1 MKRVLSV
8 LALASAS
15 ALAVPAFA
23 QSTTFRAVA
32 SGPAESPPN
41 ASFGS
46 SLVTIEVIGTQLTVD
61 APFQD
66 LTGTSTVA
74 HVHCCTADPF
84 TGVAPIAVPFT
95 DFPTGVRSGSYSATV
110 ALDEAAS
117 YDPAFLAANGGTA
130 QGAYSAL
137 VDAMLANEAYVNIH
151 SSVYPAGE
159 IRGFV
164 VAAPIPEPGEW
175 AMLGVGL
182 AGLVWLGRR
191 RREEDALRLTTA

>member
-1 MKRVLSV
+1 MKHVLSV
-8 LALASAS
+8 LALAAGT
-15 ALAVPAFA
+15 ALAAPAFA
-23 QSTTFRAVA
+23 QSGTFRAVA

-41 ASFGS
+41 GSAGS
-46 SLVTIEVIGTQLTVD
+46 SLVTIDVIGTQLTVD

-66 LTGTSTVA
+66 LTGTTTMA

-84 TGVAPIAVPFT
+84 TGVAPVAVPFT
-95 DFPTGVRSGSYSATV
+95 GFPTGVRSGTYSATV
-110 ALDEAAS
+110 SLDDAAS

-151 SSVYPAGE
+151 SSAYPNGE

-164 VAAPIPEPGEW
+164 VAAPIPEPAEW
-175 AMLGVGL
+175 AMLGAGL

-191 RREEDALRLTTA
+191 RRDEETLRLAV

>member
-8 LALASAS
+8 LALAGAS

-32 SGPAESPPN
+32 SGPAEAPPN

>member
-8 LALASAS
+8 LALAGAS

-74 HVHCCTADPF
+74 HVHCCTVDPF

-95 DFPTGVRSGSYSATV
+95 DLPTGVRSGSYSATV

>member
-8 LALASAS
+8 LALAGAS

>member
-8 LALASAS
+8 LALAGAS
-15 ALAVPAFA
+15 ALAAPAFA

-41 ASFGS
+41 ASSGS

-66 LTGTSTVA
+66 LIGTTTMA

-84 TGVAPIAVPFT
+84 TGVASVAVPLT
-95 DFPTGVRSGSYSATV
+95 GFPTGVRSGNYTATV
-110 ALDEAAS
+110 ALDEASS
-117 YDPAFLAANGGTA
+117 YDPAFLEANGGTA

-137 VDAMLANEAYVNIH
+137 VSGMNANEAYVNIH
-151 SSVYPAGE
+151 SSVYPNGE

-175 AMLGVGL
+175 AMLGAGL

-191 RREEDALRLTTA
+191 RREEDALRLSA

>member
-8 LALASAS
+8 LALAGAA
-15 ALAVPAFA
+15 ALASPAFA
-23 QSTTFRAVA
+23 QTGAYRAVA

-41 ASFGS
+41 ASSGS
-46 SLVTIEVIGTQLTVD
+46 SIVTIEVIGTQLTVD

-66 LTGTSTVA
+66 LVGTTIMA

-84 TGVAPIAVPFT
+84 TGVSPVAVPFMG
-95 DFPTGVRSGSYSATV
+95 FPTGVRSGTYTATV
-110 ALDEAAS
+110 SLDDAAS

-137 VDAMLANEAYVNIH
+137 VSGMNANEAYVNIH
-151 SSVYPAGE
+151 TSVYPNGE

-175 AMLGVGL
+175 AMLGAGL

-191 RREEDALRLTTA
+191 RREEEALRLST